1 MRHELRRTTV
11 LLATGLALVGCG
23 GDNSPP
29 PATQQPTTQQLV
41 ILHTNDIHSYL
52 MGASPEADYTPATAG
67 DDTTTGGMARLA
79 TAIASART
87 TAMAAGTPVLLL
99 DAGDFMMGTLFE
111 TVSTKA
117 AAELTMMNAL
127 GYDATTIGNHELDWG
142 PDGLA
147 AILNTAV
154 AKTGKT
160 VPIVASNMVFD
171 SNDSGDDNL
180 QALATKGVIT
190 TKIVKTVGS
199 LKVGIFGILGSSAA
213 QVAPLKAP
221 LTFTDIKVAS
231 AQMVTELRQ
240 VDKVDLVIALSHS
253 GIFSDGTGEDAELA
267 NDALSKGV
275 PGIDVIV
282 SGHSHDTLKTPPFQI
297 GKTLIVTAGCYT
309 QYLGDLQLTVTKGAN
324 PGDPAT
330 VAVSAY
336 KLLPIDD
343 QIAGD
348 GATQNVVEGYIAGVD
363 QGLAGTGLSYR
374 KVVGETSFDLP
385 FPPSVESPVG
395 DLVTD
400 AYRTV
405 SAALQPDDPP
415 VIAVEGDGQI
425 RSNIAKGGGT
435 GQIWFADLF
444 RVLPDG
450 VGPDGNPGYPLVTFY
465 LNAKDLASGFEFDA
479 AQDVVPR
486 ELFLQVSGLSV
497 TYDMTKPAF
506 ARVTGVAL
514 TTASGSQPLDLTNS
528 TTCYKVVTTNYV
540 AGFLGFVS
548 DVTKGLLSVTAKDA
562 DCVTAVDATTR
573 FVDGDPTTAG
583 VQELKSWQ
591 ALLQYVGGFPDTNGD
606 SIPDVPVGYGTTQG
620 RIVAQ

>member
-1 MRHELRRTTV
+1 MRHELRGTMI

-23 GDNSPP
+23 GDNPP
-29 PATQQPTTQQLV
+29 PPQPATQKLV

-52 MGASPEADYTPATAG
+52 MGASPEADYTPATMG

-79 TAIASART
+79 SAIASART
-87 TAMAAGTPVLLL
+87 SAAAAGTPVLLL

-111 TVSTKA
+111 TISTKA
-117 AAELTMMNAL
+117 AAELAMMNAL

-142 PDGLA
+142 PEGLA
-147 AILNTAV
+147 TILKAAGAN
-154 AKTGKT
+154 GKT

-171 SNDSGDDNL
+171 STDSGDDDL
-180 QALATKGVIT
+180 QALATAGVIK
-190 TKIVKTVGS
+190 TKIVETVGS
-199 LKVGIFGILGSSAA
+199 LKVGIFGILGKNASL
-213 QVAPLKAP
+213 VAPLKSP

-253 GIFSDGTGEDAELA
+253 GIFSDGTGEDADLA
-267 NDALSKGV
+267 TAVS
-275 PGIDVIV
+275 GIDVII
-282 SGHSHDTLKTPPFQI
+282 SGHSHDTLARPVPI

-309 QYLGDLQLTVTKGAN
+309 SYLGDLELTVTKGAN

-330 VAVSAY
+330 VAMSDY
-336 KLLPIDD
+336 TLHPINN

-348 GATQNVVEGYIAGVD
+348 AATQSIVESYIAEVD
-363 QGLAGTGLSYR
+363 QGLASTGLTYR
-374 KVVGETSFDLP
+374 KVVGETSVDLP

-400 AYRTV
+400 AYRSV
-405 SAALQPDDPP
+405 SAALQPGDPP
-415 VIAVEGDGQI
+415 VIAVEGNGQI
-425 RSNIAKGGGT
+425 RSNIAQGKGN

-450 VGPDGNPGYPLVTFY
+450 IGPDGNPGYPLVTFY

-497 TYDMTKPAF
+497 TYDMTKGAF

-514 TTASGSQPLDLTNS
+514 TTASGSQPLDLTDTS
-528 TTCYKVVTTNYV
+528 TCYKVVTTNYV

-548 DVTKGLLSVTAKDA
+548 DQTGGLLSVTAKDA
-562 DCVTAVDATTR
+562 DCSTKVDATTR
-573 FVDGDPTTAG
+573 FVDADPTTDG
-583 VQELKSWQ
+583 VQELKGWQ
-591 ALLQYVGGFPDTNGD
+591 ALLEYVGGFSDTNGD
-606 SIPDVPVGYGTTQG
+606 SIPDVPAAYGATQG

>member
-1 MRHELRRTTV
+1 MRHELRGMMV

-23 GDNSPP
+23 GGNSP
-29 PATQQPTTQQLV
+29 TQKLV

-52 MGASPEADYTPATAG
+52 MGASPEADYTPATLG

-79 TAIASART
+79 SAISSARR
-87 TAMAAGTPVLLL
+87 AANATETPVLLL

-111 TVSTKA
+111 TISTKA
-117 AAELTMMNAL
+117 AAELAMMNTL

-147 AILNTAV
+147 AILKAAV
-154 AKTGKT
+154 AGGKT

-171 SNDSGDDNL
+171 PNDPGDDNL
-180 QALATKGVIT
+180 QALATEGVIT
-190 TKIVKTVGS
+190 TKLIKTVGG

-221 LTFTDIKVAS
+221 LKFTDITQAS
-231 AQMVTELRQ
+231 RQMVTELRQ

-253 GIFSDGTGEDAELA
+253 GIFSDGKGEDADLA
-267 NDALSKGV
+267 NDALANDV

-282 SGHSHDTLKTPPFQI
+282 SGHSHDTLPAPFPI

-330 VAVSAY
+330 VAVSDY

-348 GATQNVVEGYIAGVD
+348 ALTQRTVDSYIADVD
-363 QGLAGTGLSYR
+363 QGLAGTGLTYT

-400 AYRTV
+400 AYRSV

-425 RSNIAKGGGT
+425 RSNIAKGGGA

-450 VGPDGNPGYPLVTFY
+450 IGPDGNPGYPLVTFY

-479 AQDVVPR
+479 AQDVVPP

-497 TYDMTKPAF
+497 TYDMTK
-506 ARVTGVAL
+506 
-514 TTASGSQPLDLTNS
+514 
-528 TTCYKVVTTNYV
+528 
-540 AGFLGFVS
+540 
-548 DVTKGLLSVTAKDA
+548 
-562 DCVTAVDATTR
+562 
-573 FVDGDPTTAG
+573 
-583 VQELKSWQ
+583 
-591 ALLQYVGGFPDTNGD
+591 
-606 SIPDVPVGYGTTQG
+606 
-620 RIVAQ
+620 

>member
-1 MRHELRRTTV
+1 MRHELRGTMV

-23 GDNSPP
+23 GNSP
-29 PATQQPTTQQLV
+29 TQKLV

-52 MGASPEADYTPATAG
+52 MGASPEADYTPATVS
-67 DDTTTGGMARLA
+67 DDATSGGMARLA
-79 TAIASART
+79 SAVTSARKS
-87 TAMAAGTPVLLL
+87 AKASGTPVLLL

-111 TVSTKA
+111 TISTKA

-147 AILNTAV
+147 AILQTAV
-154 AKTGKT
+154 ANGTT

-171 SNDSGDDNL
+171 PNDPGDDNL
-180 QALATKGVIT
+180 QALATAGVIT

-199 LKVGIFGILGSSAA
+199 LKVGIFGILGKNASLVAA
-213 QVAPLKAP
+213 LKAP
-221 LTFTDIKVAS
+221 LSFTDIKDAS
-231 AQMVTELRQ
+231 SQMVAELRQ

-253 GIFSDGTGEDAELA
+253 GISSDGTGEDADLA
-267 NDALSKGV
+267 NDALANDV

-282 SGHSHDTLKTPPFQI
+282 SGHSHDTLAAPFRV
-297 GKTLIVTAGCYT
+297 GRTLIVTAGCYT
-309 QYLGDLQLTVTKGAN
+309 KYLGDLQLTVTKGAN
-324 PGDPAT
+324 PGDPASVT
-330 VAVSAY
+330 MDDY
-336 KLLPIDD
+336 ELLPIDD
-343 QIAGD
+343 QIPGD
-348 GATQNVVEGYIAGVD
+348 TQTQTTVESYIAGVD
-363 QGLAGTGLSYR
+363 QGLAGSGLSYR
-374 KVVGETSFDLP
+374 SVVGETNVDLP

-405 SAALQPDDPP
+405 STALQPEDPP
-415 VIAVEGDGQI
+415 VIAVEGNGQI
-425 RSNIAKGGGT
+425 RSNIAKGKGN

-479 AQDVVPR
+479 AQDVVPP

-497 TYDMTKPAF
+497 SYDMTKAPF

-514 TTASGSQPLDLTNS
+514 TTAGGSQPLDLTNTS
-528 TTCYKVVTTNYV
+528 TCYKVVTTNYV

-548 DVTKGLLSVTAKDA
+548 DQTGGLLSVTAKDS
-562 DCVTAVDATTR
+562 DCVTPVDATTR
-573 FVDGDPTTAG
+573 FVDADPNTAG
-583 VQELKSWQ
+583 VQELKGWQ
-591 ALLQYVGGFPDTNGD
+591 ALLQYVSGFPDTNGD
-606 SIPDVPVGYGTTQG
+606 SIPDVPAAYVTTQG